1 MMLGNLHVFPNGRIE
16 RERKPKCARCRNHG
30 LVSWLKGHKRHCK
43 YKECACEKCNL
54 IAERQRVMAAQV
66 ALKRRQ
72 ATEDAIAL
80 GLRVV
85 AGQAIDRLPQ
95 GPVWNTSGG
104 EEDDMDYLDDELEVP
119 EKSSTP
125 VSEELVVPTK
135 KARKE
140 QPYELS
146 SFSPIELLHTIFN
159 EQERHVLE
167 LVLDA
172 YNGNVLQAIEHFANV
187 RRVCKFNQM
196 KFLAAAAA
204 PAQFPSTPGTPKQSF
219 LIDSLLSERP
229 SYPPSS
235 QASTSAKNCDTSSVD
250 SISPNSST
258 FESS

>member
-95 GPVWNTSGG
+95 GPVWNTASG
-104 EEDDMDYLDDELEVP
+104 EDDDMDYLDDELDTP
-119 EKSSTP
+119 EKPTTP
-125 VSEELVVPTK
+125 VSEELVSIK
-135 KARKE
+135 KKKVE
-140 QPYELS
+140 EPYELS
-146 SFSPIELLHTIFN
+146 SFSSIELLMILFFEHEKHI
-159 EQERHVLE
+159 LE
-167 LVLDA
+167 LVLEA
-172 YNGNVLQAIEHFANV
+172 CSGNVLQAIEHFANV
-187 RRVCKFNQM
+187 RRVKNINQM
-196 KFLAAAAA
+196 KMFAAATRG
-204 PAQFPSTPGTPKQSF
+204 FPTVSTPKQSF
-219 LIDSLLSERP
+219 LIDSLLEQP
-229 SYPPSS
+229 TYPTSS
-235 QASTSAKNCDTSSVD
+235 QGSSSTKNCDSSSVD